1 MVFYVLERDGN
12 KIVDPPTYNLLNNN
26 HGGNTKRHTYRSI
39 ADMVKGTCMVRIY
52 SNGCVHCHNM
62 KDNYM
67 GLNAGLLKDINIL
80 DIEVG
85 SDDYQR
91 HGAQWVSETRNKG
104 VPHMFIMKNEKIIDE
119 YSGDRTTK
127 DMLGFIEK
135 HVKHQRTKMPR
146 SSKLKYLPSSVYIH
160 KKTMKRKKS
169 KRGRKRKTGKKRKRT
184 RR

>member
-67 GLNAGLLKDINIL
+67 GLNAGLLKHINIL

-119 YSGDRTTK
+119 YGEYFYCTHTHRD
-127 DMLGFIEK
+127 
-135 HVKHQRTKMPR
+135 
-146 SSKLKYLPSSVYIH
+146 
-160 KKTMKRKKS
+160 
-169 KRGRKRKTGKKRKRT
+169 
-184 RR
+184 